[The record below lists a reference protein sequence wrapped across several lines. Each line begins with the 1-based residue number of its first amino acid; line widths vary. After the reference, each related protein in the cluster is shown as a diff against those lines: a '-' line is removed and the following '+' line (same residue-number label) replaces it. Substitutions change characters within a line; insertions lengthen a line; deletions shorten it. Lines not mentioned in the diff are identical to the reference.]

1 MANKRPPLGQRQQQQ
16 EAEEVGG
23 SGSGGRSIG
32 PAAVRKHAAEELS
45 NMGNGSFR
53 NLGVPSSSSRR
64 GSAALDE
71 GGEGGS
77 GGAVFRA
84 AKPPRGMSPAG
95 SMRKSPADR
104 LAETLSATA
113 GMRRP
118 SPSSR
123 GMSPSSGSRGASPS
137 SARRRGSLSK
147 TMTVLD
153 DADVMSMRL
162 GTGKTDEVA
171 PDEHQQ
177 LPQQPRSR
185 ATSASSSVRAKRQA
199 TQLEEEEDADGNSTP
214 IKEDMV
220 LQAASGM
227 LLEKLTSIVLSGQFI
242 SSIACLKSCPQ
253 LRSLDLSHNRLRIVE
268 GLDGLPHLRELRLSY
283 NRLWTLS
290 GINKNG
296 ALEELYA
303 NMNRLEEIGKGWFS
317 AHKKL
322 KVLNAL
328 PTHFPRSS
336 GPSSAFCRSRA
347 LRCIRDATHFRL
359 APPPPKRRWQ
369 YFGFFLRCICSL
381 LG

>member
-1 MANKRPPLGQRQQQQ
+1 
-16 EAEEVGG
+16 
-23 SGSGGRSIG
+23 
-32 PAAVRKHAAEELS
+32 
-45 NMGNGSFR
+45 MGNGGGGGGSSR

-147 TMTVLD
+147 TMPVVD

-162 GTGKTDEVA
+162 GTGKTDAVA
-171 PDEHQQ
+171 LDEHQQ
-177 LPQQPRSR
+177 QLQQPRSR

-303 NMNRLEEIGKGWFS
+303 NMNRLDEIGKGWFS

-322 KVLNAL
+322 KVPKAL
-328 PTHFPRSS
+328 PTHFHRSS
-336 GPSSAFCRSRA
+336 GPIAAFAESSVLSETA
-347 LRCIRDATHFRL
+347 LFPDSLSPPYMKMARFWFFPCGVFVAL
-359 APPPPKRRWQ
+359 AGHQVRIVPRQ
-369 YFGFFLRCICSL
+369 MS
-381 LG
+381 